1 MGPILKVD
9 AGIIEAKCRKG
20 KETEAHAVM
29 AKAENRSRSTRMRA
43 AQNRIFGP
51 DRPMAAWADIWGAG
65 FVSSRNGTA

>member
-51 DRPMAAWADIWGAG
+51 DRPMAARADRLGAV
-65 FVSSRNGTA
+65 FVSSRNGKA

>member
-51 DRPMAAWADIWGAG
+51 DRPMAARADQLGAV
-65 FVSSRNGTA
+65 FVSSRNGKA